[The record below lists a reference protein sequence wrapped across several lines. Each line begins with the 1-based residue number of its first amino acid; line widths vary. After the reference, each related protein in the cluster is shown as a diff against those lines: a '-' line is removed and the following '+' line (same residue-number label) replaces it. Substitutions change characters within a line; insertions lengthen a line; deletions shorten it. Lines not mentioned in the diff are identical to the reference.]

1 VRCLTEFPRGHRHSI
16 NAAVD
21 IVSRHAGP
29 DMADGAG
36 SSNTIL
42 YLKRVGGVW
51 DISS

>member
-1 VRCLTEFPRGHRHSI
+1 M

-29 DMADGAG
+29 GMVHGSGDG
-36 SSNTIL
+36 NTIL